1 MAAVA
6 VNAVQF
12 NIIIMRQCCGDFS
25 TGSFEK
31 LKHAIFPD
39 NFLVYLPAF
48 HRAPFTL
55 LVLLGC
61 AVACGSAS
69 AQSTHVLQ
77 QAPQS
82 DSKTSGSETPP
93 NQVSSGAYLGAY
105 LGDVI
110 TADRASALGLKEIRG
125 AVVGTVEE
133 GSPAA
138 KIGLKED
145 DVILAFNTR
154 LVHNRGHFHRLLMD
168 SQPGSKVSLGIS
180 RNGVAQNLEV
190 VLGQSPSPALDA
202 RRRLYRT
209 ADRVLADAEERE
221 KLAREAI
228 KNGDEKTARDLRD
241 VAKFLRTESERLRDE
256 IDKQIIDGAIVLPPP
271 SRGGAY
277 DINANRHQ
285 IGVRVTPL
293 TGQLA
298 GFFNLAKA
306 GVLITEVSAG
316 ELGETAGLKAGDC
329 IVTVGGE
336 AVKSASDL
344 NRLVGQKSSGELE
357 FVIMRDRSEQKIKIK
372 LDQK

>member
-1 MAAVA
+1 
-6 VNAVQF
+6 
-12 NIIIMRQCCGDFS
+12 MRQCCGDFS
-25 TGSFEK
+25 KSSFEK

-39 NFLVYLPAF
+39 NFLDYLPAF

-69 AQSTHVLQ
+69 ALSIHVLQ

-93 NQVSSGAYLGAY
+93 NQVSSGAYLGVY
-105 LGDVI
+105 LGDV
-110 TADRASALGLKEIRG
+110 TADRASKLGLKEIRG

-138 KIGLKED
+138 KVGLKED

-154 LVHNRGHFHRLLMD
+154 LVHNRDHFHRILMD
-168 SQPGSKVSLGIS
+168 SQPGSKVLLGIS
-180 RNGVAQNLEV
+180 RKGVAQSLEV
-190 VLGQSPSPALDA
+190 VLGQSRSPALDA
-202 RRRLYRT
+202 RRKLFRT
-209 ADRVLADAEERE
+209 ADRVLADAEDRE
-221 KLAREAI
+221 KRAREAS

-241 VAKFLRTESERLRDE
+241 EAKFLRSESERLRDE
-256 IDKQIIDGAIVLPPP
+256 IEKQIIDGTIVLPPL

-298 GFFNLAKA
+298 GFFNLTKP

-329 IVTVGGE
+329 IVTVEGE
-336 AVKSASDL
+336 AVKSSSDL

-357 FVIMRDRSEQKIKIK
+357 FVIMRDRSEQKLKIK